1 MARLSA
7 DKAAKIGDVLFRY
20 MRARHRFRER
30 VEHPLPAHELA
41 ALIGHGKVEF
51 DEVYIPDAKPPIVFD
66 GKADDV
72 FDAIIKKKYH
82 ALPFWDPQ
90 VVAAWRHHVLSDG
103 SLRKRMPATIEL
115 DEEGRGLLLP
125 VADKSGRVPLPQP
138 LALRSFGNLDNG
150 SCCACVAG
158 SVRNRGGDLELPDSH
173 DPVARQQ
180 SDSDA
185 FGQGR

>member
-51 DEVYIPDAKPPIVFD
+51 DEVYIEPDAKPPIVFD

-72 FDAIIKKKYH
+72 FDAIINKKYH
-82 ALPFWDPQ
+82 ALPLWDPQ

-103 SLRKRMPATIEL
+103 SMPRRPGPRRPRNSAPK
-115 DEEGRGLLLP
+115 DEP
-125 VADKSGRVPLPQP
+125 PTPP
-138 LALRSFGNLDNG
+138 LA
-150 SCCACVAG
+150 A
-158 SVRNRGGDLELPDSH
+158 
-173 DPVARQQ
+173 
-180 SDSDA
+180 
-185 FGQGR
+185 